1 MSYGLYTHIHV
12 SKEPWIDIYTK
23 FILGLSR
30 SRKGRDYFFF
40 VIYRFSKMTPFISCY
55 KTNEKHI

>member
-30 SRKGRDYFFF
+30 SRKGRDYFFLLYIDF
-40 VIYRFSKMTPFISCY
+40 LR
-55 KTNEKHI
+55 